1 MTGSLRRLL
10 VVGALGLAGAGCLGR
25 SPAVRVYTLAPVA
38 APTPPPASASA
49 GPVIGLGPVTLPGY
63 LDRPQIVT
71 RRSADELA
79 LGEFDRW
86 GEPLDEAVPR
96 IVGENL
102 AALLGTER
110 LAAFP
115 WTRAR
120 GVTHQVTVEV
130 LRFDGPLG
138 GPVTLEA
145 RWRLLDPTGRE
156 LLVRRSTVREPA
168 GGGDHAALVA
178 AMSRA
183 LGALSRELAD
193 AVRGR

>member
-1 MTGSLRRLL
+1 MTGSLRRLF

-25 SPAVRVYTLAPVA
+25 SPAPRLYTLAPVA
-38 APTPPPASASA
+38 PAAPATAAT

-79 LGEFDRW
+79 AGEFDRW
-86 GEPLDEAVPR
+86 AEPLDEAVPR
-96 IVGENL
+96 ILGEDL

-110 LAAFP
+110 LATYP

-120 GVTHQVTVEV
+120 GVTHQVTVDV

-145 RWRLLDPTGRE
+145 RWRVLDPAGRE
-156 LLVRRSTVREPA
+156 LLVRRSTVREPT

-183 LGALSRELAD
+183 LGALGRELAD

>member
-10 VVGALGLAGAGCLGR
+10 LVGALALAGAGCLGR
-25 SPAVRVYTLAPVA
+25 SPTTRVYTLAPLAPA
-38 APTPPPASASA
+38 APAAAAT

-86 GEPLDEAVPR
+86 AEPLEQAVPR
-96 IVGENL
+96 ILGEDL

-110 LAAFP
+110 LAAHP
-115 WTRAR
+115 WARTR
-120 GVTHQVTVEV
+120 GVTHQIAVEV

-138 GPVTLEA
+138 GPVTLDA
-145 RWRLLDPTGRE
+145 RWRVLDPAGRE
-156 LLVRRSTVREPA
+156 LLVRRSTLREPA